1 MTAMTW
7 EELRTLSFCNSK
19 DLPQIIKIR
28 DGDKMIFKRWVG
40 IGWIDTDPTDE
51 AVEVIEK

>member
-1 MTAMTW
+1 MTW

-51 AVEVIEK
+51 AVEVVEK